1 MESETN
7 KSKKRLTGTVI
18 AILIVAILVIL
29 VIIGIS
35 AIYVLQG
42 LGNVLS
48 GTAESIFPLREE

>member
-1 MESETN
+1 MENENNT
-7 KSKKRLTGTVI
+7 SKKRTLGIVI
-18 AILIVAILVIL
+18 TIVVAVILLIL

-42 LGNVLS
+42 FGHILG